1 MPHHI
6 ALRRRLVVGEIDDP
20 AAARLRHRRLDD
32 AADILDMDAVEHL
45 AAMLDDP

>member
-6 ALRRRLVVGEIDDP
+6 ALRCRLVVGKIDDP
-20 AAARLRHRRLDD
+20 AAARLCHRRFDD
-32 AADILDMDAVEHL
+32 AADILDMDAVEQL